1 MKLSPKAKTMWEK
14 IPPSIRLKL
23 LNNVYCTSCSKM
35 RGIGRV
41 NGSVVKGDLVLRGV
55 CTDCTGDVARL
66 IESA

>member
-1 MKLSPKAKTMWEK
+1 
-14 IPPSIRLKL
+14 
-23 LNNVYCTSCSKM
+23 
-35 RGIGRV
+35 V